1 MPLSDAQHQALKKL
15 RDHGG
20 EGVIDKHGKVVASGE
35 RLLGLEP
42 VTWLRLITTGHVEA
56 RGDLRIGITTKGR
69 EAVASV
75 PGLKVNPHGIHG
87 SRYQRAARL
96 AGAE

>member
-1 MPLSDAQHQALKKL
+1 MPLSDAQHEALKKL

-20 EGVIDKHGKVVASGE
+20 EGVIDKHGKIVASGE

-42 VTWLRLITTGHVEA
+42 VTWLRLITTGHVEV
-56 RGDLRIGITTKGR
+56 RGDLRIGITAKGR
-69 EAVASV
+69 DALAAA
-75 PGLKVNPHGIHG
+75 PGPKINPHGIQG
-87 SRYQRAARL
+87 SRYQPPARL

>member
-1 MPLSDAQHQALKKL
+1 MSLTDAQQLALKKL

-42 VTWLRLITTGHVEA
+42 VTWLRLITTGHVEV
-56 RGDLRIGITTKGR
+56 RGDLRIGIAAKGLN
-69 EAVASV
+69 ALAAA
-75 PGLKVNPHGIHG
+75 PGPKINPHGIQG
-87 SRYQRAARL
+87 SRYQQPARQ

>member
-1 MPLSDAQHQALKKL
+1 MLTDAQHLALKKL

-42 VTWLRLITTGHVEA
+42 VTWLRLITTGHIEV
-56 RGDLRIGITTKGR
+56 RGDLRIGITAKGR
-69 EAVASV
+69 DALAAA
-75 PGLKVNPHGIHG
+75 PGLKVNPHGIQG
-87 SRYQRAARL
+87 SSHQQPARH